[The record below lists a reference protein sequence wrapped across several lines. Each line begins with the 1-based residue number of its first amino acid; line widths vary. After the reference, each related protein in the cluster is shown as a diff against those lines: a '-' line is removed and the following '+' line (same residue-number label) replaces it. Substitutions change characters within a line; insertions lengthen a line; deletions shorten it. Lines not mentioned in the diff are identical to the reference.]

1 MFPQRLRTLRV
12 GRKLS
17 QKQLAEALN
26 QTLSEGERPNTAGQ
40 IGKWELGKTKPSYLE
55 VKKLA
60 AFFQVSLDYLLAQGY
75 ESIELDDLFVSTAD
89 LKLAGHI
96 LSSEE
101 RTEVYQLIKG
111 YLNGRHPQKKTQ
123 VDRVD
128 EELSLDL

>member
-1 MFPQRLRTLRV
+1 M
-12 GRKLS
+12 
-17 QKQLAEALN
+17 
-26 QTLSEGERPNTAGQ
+26 
-40 IGKWELGKTKPSYLE
+40 
-55 VKKLA
+55 
-60 AFFQVSLDYLLAQGY
+60 SLDYLLAQGY